1 LEQPTNPEGNDSTIV
16 NTMEEHNNQQ
26 SSIDEGYIPQDYIDQ
41 SDCELEEQKHHQTG

>member
-1 LEQPTNPEGNDSTIV
+1 
-16 NTMEEHNNQQ
+16 MEEHNNQQ